1 MMNVESVM
9 TPDPITIQAKDTIRE
24 ASRIIREKKI
34 GGLPVMDG
42 DNMIGMITESDILAL
57 LAVKGPSED
66 LWLPSPLEV
75 IEIPIREIFN
85 WEKTK
90 EALSDI
96 GAKAVSSVMSYPIIT
111 VDAEDTIEEA
121 ARIMLREGI
130 ARLPVLKNGK
140 LAGIVTRANIVEGMG
155 RQREEEIA

>member
-1 MMNVESVM
+1 MNVEAVM
-9 TPDPITIQAKDTIRE
+9 TKNPVTIQAEDTIRE

-42 DNMIGMITESDILAL
+42 ENLIGMITESDILAL
-57 LAVKGPSED
+57 LSVQGPSED

-75 IEIPIREIFN
+75 IEIPIREFFN

-96 GAKAVSSVMSYPIIT
+96 GSRPVRSVMSYPIIT
-111 VDAEDTIEEA
+111 IKAEDTIEEA
-121 ARIMLREGI
+121 ARLMLHEGI
-130 ARLPVLKNGK
+130 ARLPVLRDGK
-140 LAGIVTRANIVEGMG
+140 LSGIVTRADIIEGIG
-155 RQREEEIA
+155 KKKEDEAE

>member
-1 MMNVESVM
+1 MNVETVM
-9 TPDPITIQAKDTIRE
+9 TPDPVTIQAEDTIRE

-42 DNMIGMITESDILAL
+42 ENLIGIITESDILAL
-57 LAVKGPSED
+57 LSVKGPSDD

-75 IEIPIREIFN
+75 IEIPIREFFN

-90 EALSDI
+90 DALSDI
-96 GAKAVSSVMSYPIIT
+96 GSRHVRSVMSYPIIT

-121 ARIMLREGI
+121 ARIMLHEGI
-130 ARLPVLKNGK
+130 ARLPVLREGA
-140 LAGIVTRANIVEGMG
+140 LAGIVTRADIIEGIG
-155 RQREEEIA
+155 RKKEEDAE